1 MHLTAGM
8 RVKDGE
14 LWAEEC
20 LRSLGGFVDD
30 IVILDD
36 GSTDRTVEICRSFDK
51 VRHLLRWPKSFFHEG
66 IDRNVV
72 PASGGRQE
80 HLPQHRILCWPR
92 ASGRPR
98 RIGWGRELSMV
109 SPEFELA

>member
-1 MHLTAGM
+1 MHLTAGI

-20 LRSLGGFVDD
+20 LRSLSGFVDD

-66 IDRNVV
+66 IDRNVALAGRGHRSAGPCAHSV
-72 PASGGRQE
+72 GNGGG
-80 HLPQHRILCWPR
+80 C
-92 ASGRPR
+92 GC
-98 RIGWGRELSMV
+98 
-109 SPEFELA
+109 

>member
-1 MHLTAGM
+1 MNLTGGI

-14 LWAEEC
+14 LWAEQC
-20 LRSLGGFVDD
+20 LRSLSGFVDD

-72 PASGGRQE
+72 LAQEAAGMHLLDVPRLGR
-80 HLPQHRILCWPR
+80 
-92 ASGRPR
+92 
-98 RIGWGRELSMV
+98 
-109 SPEFELA
+109 